1 MTIKHDNPQQAELA
15 FYQAFE
21 QGDLATMTSLWENSD
36 DIVCVHPMGA
46 ALRGT
51 QAVSE
56 AWREILAGEVNMRFA
71 IEEIHIS
78 QMGSI
83 AIHIVKEHI
92 SVPGGKP
99 VAPMI
104 ATNIYRESTDGWR
117 MILHHASPSPG
128 IPLGQSAPA
137 VH

>member
-1 MTIKHDNPQQAELA
+1 MTIKHDSPQQAELA

-21 QGDLATMTSLWENSD
+21 QGDLAAMTERWDSSD

-46 ALRGT
+46 ALRGA
-51 QAVSE
+51 QAVAE
-56 AWREILAGEVNMRFA
+56 AWREILAGETRMRFA
-71 IEEIHIS
+71 IEEIHV
-78 QMGSI
+78 MRTGPI

-92 SVPGGKP
+92 AVPGGKP
-99 VAPMI
+99 VAPMM
-104 ATNIYRESTDGWR
+104 ATNIYREGADGWR

-128 IPLGQSAPA
+128 IPMGQSAPA

>member
-1 MTIKHDNPQQAELA
+1 MTIKHDTPQQAEIA

-21 QGDLATMTSLWENSD
+21 QGDLDAMTALWDNSD
-36 DIVCVHPMGA
+36 DVVCVHPMA
-46 ALRGT
+46 SALRGAK
-51 QAVSE
+51 AVSE
-56 AWREILAGEVNMRFA
+56 AWRELFSNEVSMRFA
-71 IEEIHIS
+71 IEEIHVTRS
-78 QMGSI
+78 GPI

-92 SVPGGKP
+92 GIPGGKP
-99 VAPMI
+99 VAPMM
-104 ATNIYRESTDGWR
+104 ATNIYRETVDGWR

>member
-1 MTIKHDNPQQAELA
+1 MTIKHDSPQQAELA

-21 QGDLATMTSLWENSD
+21 QGDVAAMTALWENSD

-46 ALRGT
+46 ALRG
-51 QAVSE
+51 AREVGD
-56 AWREILAGEVNMRFA
+56 AWREILAGEVRMRFA
-71 IEEIHIS
+71 IEEIHVS
-78 QMGSI
+78 RTGPI

-92 SVPGGKP
+92 TVPGDKA
-99 VAPMI
+99 VAPMM
-104 ATNIYRESTDGWR
+104 ATNIYRESEDGWH

-128 IPLGQSAPA
+128 ISMGQTAPA

>member
-1 MTIKHDNPQQAELA
+1 MTIKHDTPQQAEIA

-21 QGDLATMTSLWENSD
+21 HGDAAAMTALWENSD
-36 DIVCVHPMGA
+36 DIVCVHPMGS

-51 QAVSE
+51 RAVAE
-56 AWREILAGEVNMRFA
+56 AWREIFSNDVRMRFA
-71 IEEIHIS
+71 IEEIHTTRTD
-78 QMGSI
+78 SI

-92 SVPGGKP
+92 AVPGGKP
-99 VAPMI
+99 VAPMM
-104 ATNIYRESTDGWR
+104 ATNIYRESADGWR

-128 IPLGQSAPA
+128 IPMGQSAPA